1 MKKVKAEAKPTPSAE
16 PNRTAVYRQGGT
28 NRAIA
33 QLRSATHDLTVR
45 RARDMLPGKI
55 ATKRL
60 ILRAPIRGDVPDLM
74 RLADN
79 TAIASKLATMPHP
92 YTRADAI
99 GFVEILAQRADER
112 IYAITL
118 DDRLIGIVGL
128 SFVEGKPPDLGYW
141 LGEPYWGKG
150 YMTEAVKGLIEA
162 AHKAEG
168 FEVIVAKVLVDNAAS
183 ANVLQKAGFKPGK
196 KGKGEIGNVVGKPIL
211 NFKLEKPRWM

>member
-1 MKKVKAEAKPTPSAE
+1 MKKIKPEAKPASAE

-33 QLRSATHDLTVR
+33 QLLTATHELSVR

-55 ATKRL
+55 TTKRL
-60 ILRAPIRGDVPDLM
+60 VLRAPIRGDVPDLV

-79 TAIASKLATMPHP
+79 KAIASMLATMPHP
-92 YTRADAI
+92 YTRADAV
-99 GFVEILAQRADER
+99 GFVEIVCQRADER

-118 DDRLIGIVGL
+118 GDKLIGSVGL
-128 SFVEGKPPDLGYW
+128 SFTEGKPPDLGYW

-150 YMTEAVKGLIEA
+150 YMTEAVRALVEA
-162 AHKAEG
+162 AHRTEG
-168 FEVIVAKVLVDNAAS
+168 FEVIVAKVLAENAAS
-183 ANVLQKAGFKPGK
+183 ANVLQKAGFKLGK
-196 KGKGEIGNVVGKPIL
+196 KGKGEIGNVVGKPII